1 MKNIHKLI
9 QDEIWSDI
17 RNTLDEGQSI
27 EIFKNVNKL
36 KILEVNEN
44 SILVR
49 VLSTGNEPKLSK
61 RTFDN
66 IISKLIENDQI
77 NQGKAGSQPRI
88 TLAILHLLPYF
99 EIDTRIVDG
108 ESKQCLVW
116 SRMGREKFLKINR

>member
-1 MKNIHKLI
+1 MRDLHKLI

-17 RNTLDEGQSI
+17 RNTLEEGQSI
-27 EIFKNVNKL
+27 EIFKNVNKF

-66 IISKLIENDQI
+66 IISKLIENEQI

-116 SRMGREKFLKINR
+116 SRMGREKFFKINR